1 VSYEYFRAAIT
12 FDTTYL
18 TNRYNMLFAPFVE
31 VNHHG
36 QSILF
41 GGGLLLNEDTNT
53 FIWLFETW
61 LKCMNYKAPNTII
74 INQDRAMKNAIEIVF
89 PKT

>member
-1 VSYEYFRAAIT
+1 MDDDNRLQNVFWADARSRSLYEYFRDIIT

-18 TNRYNMLFAPFVE
+18 TNRYDMPFAPFVE

-41 GGGLLLNEDTNT
+41 GAGLLSNEDTYT
-53 FIWLFETW
+53 FVWLFE
-61 LKCMNYKAPNTII
+61 A
-74 INQDRAMKNAIEIVF
+74 
-89 PKT
+89 